1 MAMVVNCVCYSGEK
15 WEFFYFL
22 IEKCKKVGESGWKCH
37 NFITFVESVAVV
49 FPVIHYVILY

>member
-1 MAMVVNCVCYSGEK
+1 MSVSKSVDK
-15 WEFFYFL
+15 WEKLLIF
-22 IEKCKKVGESGWKCH
+22 IEKCNKVGESGWKCH